1 MRDLLDINKKYK
13 EKKKYPSESI
23 LLARPL
29 ARQVVLILIFVATR
43 PEESDR
49 TVMADTR
56 EAHTDCA
63 PIPPDVAEVLQKGPR
78 GPDGKGLR
86 KVLEY
91 FTSKDPHY
99 VVETRPN
106 KRAQGRELGRLTA
119 DWRVNFV
126 I

>member
-1 MRDLLDINKKYK
+1 MHDVLPHCQAGGSDLDICGH
-13 EKKKYPSESI
+13 E
-23 LLARPL
+23 ARGV
-29 ARQVVLILIFVATR
+29 RQETGGTT
-43 PEESDR
+43 R

-106 KRAQGRELGRLTA
+106 KRAQGRELGRWTA
-119 DWRVNFV
+119 DWRGNFV

>member
-1 MRDLLDINKKYK
+1 
-13 EKKKYPSESI
+13 
-23 LLARPL
+23 
-29 ARQVVLILIFVATR
+29 
-43 PEESDR
+43 
-49 TVMADTR
+49 MADIR
-56 EAHTDCA
+56 EAHTDCT
-63 PIPPDVAEVLQKGPR
+63 PIPPEVAEVLEKGPR

-106 KRAQGRELGRLTA
+106 KRSQGRDLGKSTLHCKSG
-119 DWRVNFV
+119 FS